1 MDIFSILTMVGGLA
15 LFLYGMHVMGEGLS
29 KASGGRLERILEN
42 LTSNPIKAVLLG
54 AGVTAVIQS
63 SSATTV
69 MVVGFV
75 NSGIMKLS
83 QAIGIIMGANVG
95 TTVTSWILSLAGL
108 EGNSIFIKLLK
119 PTSFTP
125 IMAIIGVGFIMF
137 SKNERKKD
145 IGTILIGFAVL
156 MFGMDTMSNA
166 VKPLADVPEFTNI
179 LTMFSNPILG
189 LIAGALLTA
198 IIQSSSA
205 SVGIL
210 QALCITGSITFSS
223 ALPIIMGQN
232 IGTCITALLS
242 SVGANKNAKRAAV
255 VHLYFNLIGTVVF
268 MCVVYLFHGIFN
280 FSFWS
285 HAANPA
291 DIAIIH
297 SIFNITATLL
307 LLPFSTVLEKLA
319 YITIPEVLR
328 ETEEVQELQGAAV
341 QKLDVRFLDMPGLA
355 TNQCR
360 DVTNQMAYAARD
372 ALFLALEL
380 IGKYDEEKAAQ
391 VEKLENEV
399 DAYEDELGTYM
410 VRLSSRHLS
419 EKDSQTLSLLLHNI
433 GDFERI
439 SDHALNIMQAC
450 QEMNKKELKFSSK
463 ATEEL
468 TVFIQAVR
476 DIVNSAIKVFEEV
489 DCELATHI
497 EPLEEVIDHL
507 NAEVKKRHIK
517 RLRKGKCTIEMG
529 FILSDITTS
538 FERIS
543 DHCSNIAV
551 SVMQIKEDNFEIHEY
566 LNSLKDKDNDAF
578 TMEYEHIKKRYEL
591 P

>member
-1 MDIFSILTMVGGLA
+1 MDIFNILTMVGGLA

-42 LTSNPIKAVLLG
+42 LTSNPVKAVLLG

-119 PTSFTP
+119 PMSFTP
-125 IMAIIGVGFIMF
+125 ILAIIGVSFIMF
-137 SKNERKKD
+137 SKSERKKD

-166 VKPLADVPEFTNI
+166 VKPLADVPEFTKI

-189 LIAGALLTA
+189 MIAGAILTA
-198 IIQSSSA
+198 VIQSSSA

-210 QALCITGSITFSS
+210 QALCVTGSITFSS

-255 VHLYFNLIGTVVF
+255 VHLYFNLIGTIVF
-268 MCVVYLFHGIFN
+268 MCVVYLLNGILDFT
-280 FSFWS
+280 FWTR
-285 HAANPA
+285 ATNPA
-291 DIAIIH
+291 DIAVIH

-307 LLPFSTVLEKLA
+307 LLPFSSVLEKLA
-319 YITIPEVLR
+319 YITILEVR
-328 ETEEVQELQGAAV
+328 RAEEEQEIQGTAV
-341 QKLDVRFLDMPGLA
+341 HKLDVRFLDMPGLA
-355 TNQCR
+355 TSQCR

-372 ALFLALEL
+372 ALFLALDL
-380 IGKYDEEKAAQ
+380 IDKFDEEKAEMVQ
-391 VEKLENEV
+391 KLENDV
-399 DAYEDELGTYM
+399 DDYEDELGTYM

-468 TVFIQAVR
+468 AVFIQAVR
-476 DIVNSAIKVFEEV
+476 DIVNASIKVFEEV
-489 DCELATHI
+489 DCELATHV

-551 SVMQIKEDNFEIHEY
+551 SVMQIREDNFETHEY
-566 LNSLKDKDNDAF
+566 LNSLKDKDNEAF